1 MISSRQGRDRLLAG
15 DKATLVVDALSK
27 LAKQFA
33 NKPDF
38 PQLIRTVLLTLVGQF
53 SAPSAFSL
61 FLKPG
66 ISARE
71 TTFMATGKFQTSA
84 ELQALILTPE
94 ISRYFQSH
102 PAPSPVSELSLPQEC
117 SNYRTILLD
126 CGVVVI
132 CPLVHN
138 DKLFGIIGLGKKVTG
153 APFTSKDI
161 ELLDTL
167 VGSILPLVVSSYHFH
182 EIISLSAWHLD
193 ILNNVSQ
200 GVFVFDSENQLL
212 KVNTTG
218 FDILKR
224 YDAGLDNIIE
234 LQGVSIEEVF
244 PRERFPDWT
253 QRFLKANIESRSKLI
268 EELAV
273 SDGDTERFYD
283 ARVTGISGN
292 SGFQTDFILT
302 INDVTERKQ
311 AEEHELKLQQKLD
324 QAERM
329 ESLGLLAGGV
339 AHDLNNMLGPMV
351 GYPELILL
359 KLPEESPMRKQV
371 QRIGDSAREAANVV
385 QDLLTLARRGRYEM
399 VPTDMNGIVEA
410 YMDTPGFEKLK
421 ETHQDISVKLQLDK
435 QIGRFMGSSTHLSKV
450 FMNLVVN
457 AFDAMP
463 DGGELSIAT
472 SMSYIEALFGSQEE
486 VENGDYILLRVRDT
500 GMGIAAEDLGRIF
513 EPYYS
518 SKKMGSSG
526 SGLGLSVVYGVVKD
540 HKGYCDILSKVGEG
554 TEFGLFFPVTLETHE
569 ESTDTREISGGHE
582 TILVV
587 DDEENQRELARDIL
601 SSLGYEIVLAK
612 NGNEAIDYI
621 KNHSADLIAIDMV
634 LEDELDGLDT
644 YRSIIEHQPRQKAII
659 ISGFSA
665 TDRVSEAQKLGAGD
679 YVKKPYDL
687 STIASAVRK
696 ELDRA

>member
-1 MISSRQGRDRLLAG
+1 MISSQQGGDRLLAG
-15 DKATLVVDALSK
+15 NKATLVVDALSK

-53 SAPSAFSL
+53 SAPSTFSL

-66 ISARE
+66 ISDRE
-71 TTFMATGKFQTSA
+71 TTFTTTGKFNTSTLLQT
-84 ELQALILTPE
+84 LILTPG

-102 PAPSPVSELSLPQEC
+102 TAPSLVSELSLPQEC
-117 SNYRTILLD
+117 SNYGTILQD

-132 CPLVHN
+132 CPLVYN
-138 DKLFGIIGLGKKVTG
+138 DKLFGIIGLGKKVSG
-153 APFTSKDI
+153 ASFTSKDI

-167 VGSILPLVVSSYHFH
+167 VGSILPLVISSYHFH
-182 EIISLSAWHLD
+182 EITSLSAWHLD

-200 GVFVFDSENQLL
+200 GVFVFDDENQLL
-212 KVNTTG
+212 KVNITG

-234 LQGVSIEEVF
+234 LQGMSIEDIF
-244 PRERFPDWT
+244 PQETYPGWT
-253 QRFLKANIESRSKLI
+253 QRFIKANVESRSKPI
-268 EELAV
+268 EELAA
-273 SDGDTERFYD
+273 SDGDIEYLYD

-292 SGFQTDFILT
+292 SGFQTEFILT
-302 INDVTERKQ
+302 IDDVTERRQ
-311 AEEHELKLQQKLD
+311 AEEHEHKLQQKLE

-339 AHDLNNMLGPMV
+339 AHDLNNMLGPLV
-351 GYPELILL
+351 GYPELLLL
-359 KLPEESPMRKQV
+359 KMPEDSPLRKQV
-371 QRIGDSAREAANVV
+371 QRIGHSAMEAANVV

-399 VPTDMNGIVEA
+399 VPTDMNEIVEA
-410 YMDTPGFEKLK
+410 YIDTPGFEKLK
-421 ETHQDISVKLQLDK
+421 ETHQDISIKLQLDK

-472 SMSYIEALFGSQEE
+472 SKSYVESLLGCNEE
-486 VENGDYILLRVRDT
+486 VDNGDYILVRVRDT
-500 GMGIAAEDLGRIF
+500 GMGIAPEDLGRIF

-518 SKKMGSSG
+518 RKKMGTSG

-540 HKGYCDILSKVGEG
+540 HKGYCDILSTVGEG
-554 TEFGLFFPVTLETHE
+554 TEFVLYFPVTLEAHV
-569 ESTDTREISGGHE
+569 ESPDAQEISGGHE

-587 DDEENQRELARDIL
+587 DDEENQRDLARDIL

-612 NGNEAIDYI
+612 NGSEAIDYI
-621 KNHSADLIAIDMV
+621 KTHSADLIAIDMV
-634 LEDELDGLDT
+634 MEDEFDGLDT
-644 YRSIIEHQPRQKAII
+644 YRNIIEHQPQQKAII

-665 TDRVSEAQKLGAGD
+665 TDRVTEAQKLGAGA
-679 YVKKPYDL
+679 YIKKPYDL
-687 STIASAVRK
+687 STIASAIRK
-696 ELDRA
+696 ELDRS